1 MPITAIV
8 LAGGDPAPASLAA
21 SLPPDAL
28 VIAADAGLE
37 QAPALGLTVHL
48 AVGDFDSVDPAA
60 LDAAVAAGAAVE
72 RHRPDKD
79 QTDLELALLAAR
91 DRGARHVVV
100 VGGGGGRLDHL
111 LANALVLASPAFA
124 GMRIEAHL
132 GAALVVPVHRAA
144 CLHGRVGDTVTL
156 LAVGG
161 PARGVRTSGLLYA
174 LHGQDLQPGSTR
186 GVSNELVATTAHV
199 AVASGSLLAVQPAGG
214 R

>member
-1 MPITAIV
+1 MPTTAIV
-8 LAGGDPAPASLAA
+8 LAGGEPAPPSLADH
-21 SLPPDAL
+21 LPSDAF
-28 VIAADAGLE
+28 VIGADAGLE

-72 RHRPDKD
+72 RHPPDKD
-79 QTDLELALLAAR
+79 QTDLELALVAAR
-91 DRGARHVVV
+91 DRGARRVVV

-124 GMRIEAHL
+124 GLRIEAHL
-132 GAALVVPVHRAA
+132 GSAMVVPVHRTT
-144 CLHGRVGDTVTL
+144 CLRGRVGDIVTL

-161 PARGVRTSGLLYA
+161 PARGVRTTGLRYA
-174 LHGQDLQPGSTR
+174 LHGEDLEPGSTR
-186 GVSNELVATTAHV
+186 GVSNELVATEAHV
-199 AVASGSLLAVQPAGG
+199 SVAAGALLAVQPAGW